1 VRRALRFAAA
11 IALVSCAPVA
21 AQTRP
26 APKTVPKTAPKPK
39 PVPFER
45 VYLSLNGMF
54 QTAASD
60 FQDRLTYRENA
71 EDAQVDTD
79 YSLKSGPGLDI
90 AGGFVVLRG
99 LGIGVGVT
107 RYSQSSGA
115 AITASIP
122 HPFFFNQS
130 RSITGDVAELKREE
144 LGLHVQVRGIFP
156 IGRHMQVMMFGGP
169 SFYKV
174 EQALVS
180 SIRYTDSY
188 PYDVAAFDSAVTTSA
203 EESKIGANL
212 GGDFGYFF
220 TRQVGV
226 GVGAQYMRANL
237 DFPSSDGG
245 TVKVKAGGFQVVG
258 GLRLRF

>member
-11 IALVSCAPVA
+11 IVLVGCAPVA

-26 APKTVPKTAPKPK
+26 APKSAPKPK

-54 QTAASD
+54 QTAGSD
-60 FQDRLTYRENA
+60 FEDRLTYRENA
-71 EDAQVDTD
+71 EDAQVDTN

-90 AGGFVVLRG
+90 AGGFVVVRG

-107 RYSQSSGA
+107 HFSQSSGA
-115 AITASIP
+115 SITASIP

-130 RSITGDVAELKREE
+130 RSITGDVGELKREE
-144 LGLHVQVRGIFP
+144 LGVHLQVRGVFP

-174 EQALVS
+174 EQVLVS

-188 PYDVAAFDSAVTTSA
+188 PYDVAAFDGAVTTSG

-226 GVGAQYMRANL
+226 GIGAQYMRANL
-237 DFPSSDGG
+237 DFPSADGG
-245 TVKVKAGGFQVVG
+245 TVDVKAGGFQVVG